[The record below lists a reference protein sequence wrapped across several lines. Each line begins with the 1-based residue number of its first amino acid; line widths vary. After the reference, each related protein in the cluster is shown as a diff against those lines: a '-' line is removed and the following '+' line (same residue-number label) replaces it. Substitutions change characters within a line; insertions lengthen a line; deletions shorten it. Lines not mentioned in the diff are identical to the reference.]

1 MSKFDIRGR
10 KNLEDGDYMK
20 FGRVVLALAFS
31 LAFILMTVSVPAPV
45 KGSVTLLELVPGKYT
60 DTNVYVPGEVMDI
73 VVHGDTANETFEIM
87 SLVGFESNI
96 PGGNIMIPE
105 IGSVKVS
112 WEIPDIPDGE
122 YSIIVRRPN
131 GAIEETANFF
141 VQGYSFNIETDRNAY
156 LRGDETRVF
165 WTANNI
171 NDQTLPA
178 PGIGKLAVFK
188 QDPNNLSDI
197 EQIISTHTF
206 SEAAGSATFT
216 LPTVVN
222 LSMRYFVDGW
232 FNSTTTNPDRSQHS
246 RAYFDINPLGVIV
259 NLDKNQYAAGSIMR
273 IQIITYATANQ
284 TNPSHTDTPEPGC
297 DVTIQI
303 FKEGIIGALETIS
316 DLKTDSHGLVE
327 FIVLL
332 DEEDYVDDD
341 YMYRVEVGASKY
353 QLDDVTEI
361 IPFNIAA
368 SSSIGIVVD
377 FSRTQ
382 YASGEMLFGNTTAS
396 SIGGTTDPS
405 YTYIIEIRNNNTE
418 GTLFSRNTQSTGNF
432 SFDIPD
438 NFEGWLWVRV
448 TVDDGAGNSASA
460 VQQVRVNYAIVL
472 VNVNKE
478 NYNAEDELTIN
489 YEVIGSLLENP
500 ATFYVV
506 YDKEGSVVEEGT
518 AANGSFSF
526 MVPSAPSESYIFTI
540 FASGNGRVVQGTD
553 SAYLFSGY
561 VLLLDFN
568 RASYEPGD
576 SMAIDYQIIIM
587 GDADIPGT
595 FTLTYGLVNGPQ
607 ASLQTGDLS
616 GSLMYLIPED
626 IDQGEQL
633 FMASCDFGATTN
645 EVVVVKDG
653 ANLLWYLRIGDI
665 PLFSI
670 FLLFLTF
677 FSLYIALRTRSR
689 VRKIQKG
696 GMVPA
701 STGPGPIQKRLQQD
715 SSGQRIKCAECGDP
729 IEITT
734 SRRPIEIMCPHCGEI
749 QHIE

>member
-73 VVHGDTANETFEIM
+73 VVHGDTVNETFEIM

-156 LRGDETRVF
+156 LRGDEARVF
-165 WTANNI
+165 WTANNL
-171 NDQTLPA
+171 NDQTLPT

-188 QDPNNLSDI
+188 QNPNNLSDI

-396 SIGGTTDPS
+396 SIGVATDPS

-448 TVDDGAGNSASA
+448 TVDDGAGNSASV

-506 YDKEGSVVEEGT
+506 YDKAGSVVEEGT
-518 AANGSFSF
+518 ATNGSFNF
-526 MVPSAPSESYIFTI
+526 IVPSAPSESYIFTI

-616 GSLMYLIPED
+616 GSLMYMIPED